1 MMILAHLSDMHVSP
15 LPRLHASEFTLKRGL
30 AYLSWQRKRKH
41 RFSASVLSAMITD
54 IQAQGVNHVLVT
66 GDQCNL
72 SLKAE
77 FALATAWLEQI
88 GGPEFVSVIPGNHDA
103 HLMRPQKTWD
113 AHWRA
118 YMQGDDGNNEFPY
131 LRRRGQVAIIGVS
144 SAIPTALFM
153 ANGRVGTQQL
163 ARLRTLLLHLKEEGL
178 FRLVMI
184 HHPPNIGAMQ
194 WRKALSDAEA
204 FRAVLKEAGAELVL
218 HDHGHEAVRAT
229 LEGPKGPIPVRGSAS
244 ASGNGNRMPAA
255 HYHVIGVEAQAQ
267 HWALTIHHRQ
277 YAPDS
282 TLFSPMDEERITIP
296 RHTPSV

>member
-1 MMILAHLSDMHVSP
+1 MHVSP

-41 RFSASVLSAMITD
+41 RFSASVLGAMITD

-77 FALATAWLEQI
+77 FTLATGWLEQI
-88 GGPEFVSVIPGNHDA
+88 GSPDFVSVIPGNHDA
-103 HLMRPQKTWD
+103 HLTRPQKTWD

-118 YMQGDDGNNEFPY
+118 YMQGDDGNGEFPY
-131 LRRRGQVAIIGVS
+131 VRRRGQVAIIGVS
-144 SAIPTALFM
+144 SAVPTALFM
-153 ANGRVGTQQL
+153 ANGRVGKAQL
-163 ARLRTLLLHLKEEGL
+163 ARLRSTLLRLKEEGL

-194 WRKALSDAEA
+194 WRKALSDAAA
-204 FRAVLKEAGAELVL
+204 FRAVLKETGAELVL
-218 HDHGHEAVRAT
+218 HGHGHEAGRAT
-229 LEGPKGPIPVRGSAS
+229 LDGPEGPIPVRGCAS

-255 HYHVIGVEAQAQ
+255 HYHVIGVEAAAQ
-267 HWALTIHHRQ
+267 HWALTIRHRQ
-277 YAPDS
+277 YDS
-282 TLFSPMDEERITIP
+282 ETTLFAPMDEEMLILP
-296 RHTPSV
+296 RYAPSV